1 MRSLFLRLTELGEG
15 IEDTRRRVDIDDLVP
30 EGASPDAVQALLDR
44 LAGARLVTL
53 GEGTAEVAHE
63 VLIREWPTLR
73 GWLDEDREGI
83 RLHRRLGDAAR
94 LWETGGREPSDLYR
108 GARLAAALEWA
119 DAHRRDLN
127 ATERE
132 FLDESRAAGERDA
145 ERQRR
150 ANRRL
155 RALLAGAGIL
165 LVLAVFAGV
174 VAFVQRGNAREQA
187 LRSDAERVGAL
198 ALAETTLDRRFLLA
212 VAGMQLD
219 DRAETRGDLLSV
231 LQATPAAF
239 RLIRPSRSDI
249 TALAVSPTGRL
260 LASGDAGGAV
270 RFYDI
275 RTWRPIGPAVRLAG
289 QVSHAAM
296 AFAPDGNRL
305 AVATAAER
313 SRSNLYLFAP
323 AVAQCAAGR
332 LLALGSLGQ
341 RTTQVHAH
349 GVLARRDAPRRC
361 RGDGLAAGLAGA
373 HRPAPAPARDAERAR
388 RLAAEV
394 PAAAG
399 TERDVGGVQTRR
411 HPRDLGTAGR
421 DAAVE
426 RRERTRH
433 AQIRHRGPLRHL
445 AGWSLRGA
453 GTQQPGFVKP
463 QRLAGGAR
471 SDHGAAPG
479 PDASARPGLDRLGRF
494 HPRWP
499 ARRRRIVR
507 RAPFASGTSPRARS
521 CRPSPASHPERTWP

>member
-15 IEDTRRRVDIDDLVP
+15 IEDTRRRVAIDDLVP
-30 EGASPDAVQALLDR
+30 EGASPDAVRALLDR

-63 VLIREWPTLR
+63 VLIREWPALR
-73 GWLDEDREGI
+73 GWLDEDREGL

-94 LWETGGREPSDLYR
+94 LWDAGGREASDLYR
-108 GARLAAALEWA
+108 GARLTAALEWA
-119 DAHRRDLN
+119 QAHAHDLN

-165 LVLAVFAGV
+165 LVLAVIAGV

-198 ALAETTLDRRFLLA
+198 AVAETTLDRSFLLA

-219 DRAETRGDLLSV
+219 DRAETRGALLSV

-239 RLIRPSRSDI
+239 RLIRPSRSDL

-260 LASGDAGGAV
+260 LASGDSGGAV

-275 RTWRPIGPAVRLAG
+275 RTWRPIGSAVGLAG
-289 QVSHAAM
+289 RVSNAAM
-296 AFAPDGNRL
+296 AFAPDGNVL
-305 AVATAAER
+305 AVATATGR
-313 SRSNLYLFAP
+313 SRSNLYLFRPPSRNARL
-323 AVAQCAAGR
+323 VASWHSTPSAA
-332 LLALGSLGQ
+332 

-349 GVLARRDAPRRC
+349 GVLARREAPRRC
-361 RGDGLAAGLAGA
+361 RGDGLAGSLASP

-388 RLAAEV
+388 RLAAE
-394 PAAAG
+394 A
-399 TERDVGGVQTRR
+399 TRC
-411 HPRDLGTAGR
+411 GR
-421 DAAVE
+421 D
-426 RRERTRH
+426 RTRC
-433 AQIRHRGPLRHL
+433 
-445 AGWSLRGA
+445 
-453 GTQQPGFVKP
+453 
-463 QRLAGGAR
+463 
-471 SDHGAAPG
+471 
-479 PDASARPGLDRLGRF
+479 
-494 HPRWP
+494 RW
-499 ARRRRIVR
+499 R
-507 RAPFASGTSPRARS
+507 
-521 CRPSPASHPERTWP
+521 SHPTAPS

>member
-1 MRSLFLRLTELGEG
+1 MIGVRADLYGQLSTHAGLARAAADNQILLGAMTDSELQRAVTEPARLAGLRLEPGLVELVLRDVSGEPGALPLLSHALRATWERRDGRTLTVEGYRESGGVGSAVAQTADTLVESVPPDQRALVRSLFLRLTELGEG

-73 GWLDEDREGI
+73 RWLDEDREGL

-94 LWETGGREPSDLYR
+94 LWDAGGREASDLYR

-198 ALAETTLDRRFLLA
+198 AVAETTLDRSFLLA

-296 AFAPDGNRL
+296 AFAPDGNVL
-305 AVATAAER
+305 AVATATG
-313 SRSNLYLFAP
+313 SRSNLYLFRPPSRNARLVASWHSAP
-323 AVAQCAAGR
+323 SALGPPRYTRMAFSPDGKRLAVAVATASPAARQCPPPSAC
-332 LLALGSLGQ
+332 SCS
-341 RTTQVHAH
+341 
-349 GVLARRDAPRRC
+349 RC
-361 RGDGLAAGLAGA
+361 RAGA
-373 HRPAPAPARDAERAR
+373 SSGSGSTRCGRDRAR
-388 RLAAEV
+388 R
-394 PAAAG
+394 
-399 TERDVGGVQTRR
+399 R
-411 HPRDLGTAGR
+411 
-421 DAAVE
+421 
-426 RRERTRH
+426 
-433 AQIRHRGPLRHL
+433 
-445 AGWSLRGA
+445 W
-453 GTQQPGFVKP
+453 
-463 QRLAGGAR
+463 R
-471 SDHGAAPG
+471 SDPTAP
-479 PDASARPGLDRLGRF
+479 S
-494 HPRWP
+494 
-499 ARRRRIVR
+499 
-507 RAPFASGTSPRARS
+507 
-521 CRPSPASHPERTWP
+521 